1 MAYTI
6 TVASARVERQLAAVP
21 EIDRAHCV
29 TRLRAL
35 ADQARPKGVKAL
47 ARNVYR
53 LRLGRYRVIY
63 KVLDREQLVLIGKVA
78 PRTERTYKDLEA
90 LF

>member
-1 MAYTI
+1 MPYTI
-6 TVASARVERQLAAVP
+6 KVASARVERQLASVP
-21 EIDRAHCV
+21 EGDRAHLV

-35 ADQARPKGVKAL
+35 GDHPRPKGVKVL

-53 LRLGRYRVIY
+53 LRVGRYRVIY
-63 KVLDREQLVLIGKVA
+63 KVLDREQLLLIGKVA
-78 PRTERTYKDLEA
+78 PRTERTYKDIEA